1 MKHHTRR
8 QFLQSAGVG
17 AAATV
22 AGSGTAFGQTRT
34 TTSRRT
40 TTTAKLPTAATTKAT
55 PPLERHFELGMA
67 SYTLRNFK
75 LDETIAMTKRVGLK
89 NIALKSMHLPMN
101 SSVAEIKAVAAK
113 VKGAGLNL
121 YGCGVVYMK
130 SESQVNEAFEYAK
143 AAGMT
148 TIIGVPNHD
157 LLPLVDK
164 KVKEY
169 DIKVAIH
176 NHGPGD
182 KVYPSPKSIY
192 EKVKDFDERIGIC
205 IDIGHTVR
213 IGEDPVKDAIRYAKR
228 LHDVHIK
235 DVTAAKASGSTV
247 EIGRGVIDIPGF
259 LGALY
264 MQEYSGYV
272 SFEYEKDAKDPLAG
286 LAESVGYVR
295 GAMTTIE
302 RRWKI
307 SEDTKK

>member
-17 AAATV
+17 AAAV
-22 AGSGTAFGQTRT
+22 AGSGVAFGQASRT
-34 TTSRRT
+34 TTRRPKTSRST
-40 TTTAKLPTAATTKAT
+40 TPTATTKAT
-55 PPLERHFELGMA
+55 PPIKRYFELGMA
-67 SYTLRNFK
+67 SYTLRSFK
-75 LDETIAMTKRVGLK
+75 LDDTIAMTNRVGLK

-101 SSVAEIKAVAAK
+101 SSVDEIKAVATK
-113 VKGAGLNL
+113 VKAAGLNL

-130 SESQVNEAFEYAK
+130 SEAQVNEAFAYAK

-148 TIIGVPNHD
+148 TIIGVPSHD

-205 IDIGHTVR
+205 MDIGHTVR
-213 IGEDPVKDAIRYAKR
+213 IGEDPVKDATRYAKR

-247 EIGRGVIDIPGF
+247 QIGRGIIDIHGF

-264 MQEYSGYV
+264 KQKYSGYV
-272 SFEYEKDAKDPLAG
+272 SFEYEKDGNDPLAG

-295 GAMTTIE
+295 GVMMAIE

-307 SEDTKK
+307 TVDSKK

>member
-17 AAATV
+17 AAAV
-22 AGSGTAFGQTRT
+22 AGSGVAFGQTRT
-34 TTSRRT
+34 LNTGRPKTSRR
-40 TTTAKLPTAATTKAT
+40 PAATTKAT
-55 PPLERHFELGMA
+55 PPIKRHFELGMA
-67 SYTLRNFK
+67 SYTLRSFK
-75 LDETIAMTKRVGLK
+75 LDDTIAMTNRVGLK

-101 SSVAEIKAVAAK
+101 SSVGEIKTVAKK
-113 VKGAGLNL
+113 VNAAGLNL

-130 SESQVNEAFEYAK
+130 NEAQVNEAFAYAK

-148 TIIGVPNHD
+148 TIIGVPNHE
-157 LLPLVDK
+157 LLPLVEER
-164 KVKEY
+164 VKEY

-205 IDIGHTVR
+205 MDVGHTVR
-213 IGEDPVKDAIRYAKR
+213 IGEDPVKDATRYARR

-247 EIGRGVIDIPGF
+247 QIGRGIIDIHGF

-264 MQEYSGYV
+264 KQKYSGYV
-272 SFEYEKDAKDPLAG
+272 SFEYEKDGKDPLAG

-295 GAMTTIE
+295 GVMMAIE
-302 RRWKI
+302 KRWKI
-307 SEDTKK
+307 TVDPKK